1 MKIKTMLAAVA
12 GLCISGAASA
22 DVNVGVIVSATG
34 PGASLGI
41 PYRNAFSVMPKTLGG
56 EKVNY
61 TILDDGTDPTS
72 ATRNARKLVQEQK
85 VDLIIGSGTTPSA
98 VAVAEVASETKTP
111 QISLSPLPG
120 TNAGSNWTFSV
131 PQPMSVMMK
140 TVADHMKAQ
149 DIKKVA
155 YIGFA
160 DVWGDLVY
168 NGFSA
173 HAKEMGIEVVTNERY
188 ARNDTSVMG
197 QVIKLIAA
205 KPDAVLVGGSGTP
218 GALPHTT
225 LRDRGYTG
233 PIYHNPAVI
242 NKDFLRVGGA
252 KIEGAYAVTGP
263 VIVADQLPD
272 DNPIKKVALAFIKAY
287 DAEYGE
293 GSHNAFSAYSWDANL
308 LADNAV
314 AEAKK
319 TAQPGTPEFRAAI
332 RDALEK
338 THELVGTHGVYTMS
352 PTDHTGVDERAAAL
366 VQVEKGGW
374 KLVQ

>member
-1 MKIKTMLAAVA
+1 MTSKKILTTLI
-12 GLCISGAASA
+12 GLCIAGAAHA

-41 PYRNAFSVMPKTLGG
+41 PYRNAFSVMPDTLGG

-120 TNAGSNWTFSV
+120 TNAGSDWTFSV

-149 DIKKVA
+149 GVKKVA

-173 HAKEMGIEVVTNERY
+173 HAKDLDIEVLTNERY

-205 KPDAVLVGGSGTP
+205 KPDAILIGGSGTP

-242 NKDFLRVGGA
+242 NKDFLRVGGS

-263 VIVADQLPD
+263 VIVAEQLPD
-272 DNPIKKVALAFIKAY
+272 SNPIKEVALEFIKAY
-287 DAEYGE
+287 DTEYGP

-308 LADNAV
+308 LANHAV

-319 TAQPGTPEFRAAI
+319 KAQPGTPEFRAAI
-332 RDALEK
+332 RDALEQTK
-338 THELVGTHGVYTMS
+338 ELVGTHGVYNMT
-352 PTDHTGVDERAAAL
+352 PTDHTGVDERSAAL